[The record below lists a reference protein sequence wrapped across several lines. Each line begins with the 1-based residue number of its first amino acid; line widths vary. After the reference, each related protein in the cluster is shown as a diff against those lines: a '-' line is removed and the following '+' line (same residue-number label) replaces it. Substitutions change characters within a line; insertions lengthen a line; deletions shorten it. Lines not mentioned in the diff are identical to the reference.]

1 LKCRTDPVVQLDL
14 DLLRTFITVCR
25 SNSFSQAGELL
36 HRTQSAIS
44 LQIKRLEDRIGSPVF
59 DRQRRTPALT
69 ATGQLLFDYSLRIL
83 SLHDEAVSRLEG
95 PNLRGRI
102 RLGILEELGAEVLP
116 SVLESFHSIAR
127 ASFELHVKP
136 SAELLSLLMSGRLD
150 FVCATGDPDQDAA
163 VTVWHQPLSW
173 VAQRGW
179 RRDETVPLPLV
190 VMAEPNRYCSAA
202 MQALDAAGVPWSI
215 SCSATTM
222 VGVIAAVQ
230 AGFGVA
236 SIDRRGTDARLQA
249 VTSLPIL
256 PSIPIL
262 LYWGP
267 NQNAEVAARLA
278 NHIRQ
283 SI

>member
-1 LKCRTDPVVQLDL
+1 MQLDL
-14 DLLRTFITVCR
+14 DLLRTFVTVCR

-36 HRTQSAIS
+36 HRTQPAIS

-69 ATGQLLFDYSLRIL
+69 ATGQLLFDYALRIL

-102 RLGILEELGAEVLP
+102 RLGILEELGPEVLP
-116 SVLESFHSIAR
+116 AVLESFHSITR

-150 FVCATGDPDQDAA
+150 FVCATGDPDQDMA
-163 VTVWHQPLSW
+163 VAVWHQPLSW
-173 VAQRGW
+173 LAQRGW
-179 RRDETVPLPLV
+179 RRDETAPLPLV
-190 VMAEPNRYCSAA
+190 VMAEPNRYRTVAI
-202 MQALDAAGVPWSI
+202 QALDAAGIPWSI

-222 VGVIAAVQ
+222 VGVIAAAQ
-230 AGFGVA
+230 AGFGIA
-236 SIDRRGTDARLQA
+236 PIDRRGTDARLQT

-262 LYWGP
+262 LYWGRD
-267 NQNAEVAARLA
+267 QGEDVARHLA
-278 NHIRQ
+278 SHIRQ
-283 SI
+283 SL